1 MAPIPT
7 CSGTS
12 SPNETDAHATS
23 TGKRETPA
31 TICRQTR
38 CICEGSHS
46 QGVDRLGAAKQPRS
60 SQTQGDILQGF
71 PWLVRDSAQ
80 MLMGTEEGNINYK
93 RAGNGQDAAHP
104 DHYLVMLNVPSMR
117 GRGKGAH
124 AVGTS
129 QGCWGSLSSGHTAR
143 PGAALRTP
151 STVKA
156 LALQSQVGEGLNPR
170 SVPHPQC
177 SAG

>member
-1 MAPIPT
+1 MR
-7 CSGTS
+7 
-12 SPNETDAHATS
+12 EATLRVS
-23 TGKRETPA
+23 
-31 TICRQTR
+31 
-38 CICEGSHS
+38 
-46 QGVDRLGAAKQPRS
+46 DRLGAAKQTRS

-80 MLMGTEEGNINYK
+80 MLMGTEEGNINRK

-104 DHYLVMLNVPSMR
+104 DHYQVTLNMPSMQ
-117 GRGKGAH
+117 GRGKGTH
-124 AVGTS
+124 SVGTS
-129 QGCWGSLSSGHTAR
+129 QRRWGSLSSGHTAR

-151 STVKA
+151 SMVKA